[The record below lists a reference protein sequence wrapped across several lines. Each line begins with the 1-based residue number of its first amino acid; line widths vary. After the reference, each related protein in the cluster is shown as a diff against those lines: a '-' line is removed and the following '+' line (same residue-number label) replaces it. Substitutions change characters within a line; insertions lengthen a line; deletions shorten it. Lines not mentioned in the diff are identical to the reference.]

1 LEISVFVAFGAGL
14 ISFFSPCVL
23 PIIPVYFSLML
34 NKNVL
39 TIKQKKPIIFS
50 SVFFIL
56 GFSLIFILLG
66 VSITG
71 IFSFLLVNK
80 PLFTLIG
87 GLVIVFLSLQLLGV
101 LKFRFFQREKRS
113 NFLLPLPFLGPF
125 FLGMTFSF
133 GWSPCI
139 GPVLGA
145 ILTYAATTQDVK
157 TSLILLTSF
166 SAGMALP
173 FLLIGLFW
181 EKTLKIITHFK
192 KLSQYVSSILSI
204 LLLGVG
210 IWLIYKGI
218 VLLSH

>member
-39 TIKQKKPIIFS
+39 TIKQKKPLIFS

-101 LKFRFFQREKRS
+101 LKFRFFQREKRP